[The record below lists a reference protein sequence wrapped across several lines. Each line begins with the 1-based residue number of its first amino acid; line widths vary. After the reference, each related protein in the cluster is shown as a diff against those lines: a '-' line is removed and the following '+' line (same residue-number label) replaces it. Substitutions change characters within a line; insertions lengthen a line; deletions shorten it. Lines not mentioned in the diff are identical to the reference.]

1 MRLPWSAKEK
11 KRHEITSCQ
20 GEDEDVK
27 NDTSATKNENDEDKD
42 KKKMKKR
49 NRLSTALTQ

>member
-42 KKKMKKR
+42 KKKMKKK